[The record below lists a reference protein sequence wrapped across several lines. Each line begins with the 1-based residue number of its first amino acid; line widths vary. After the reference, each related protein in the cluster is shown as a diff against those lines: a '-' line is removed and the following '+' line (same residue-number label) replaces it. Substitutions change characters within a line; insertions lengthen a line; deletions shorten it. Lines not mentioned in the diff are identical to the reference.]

1 MKAFINGEFQK
12 DYLKTT
18 YTKIPGIHLLKDL
31 HCTVKISGKTFL
43 KKYYFSSNS
52 GKSPEAVFYNEAG
65 EELERLDISGMKR
78 TELRELMD
86 VKGIKK
92 KPVEEEEEEE
102 KPAGHDEI

>member
-18 YTKIPGIHLLKDL
+18 YTKIPGINLLKDVQ
-31 HCTVKISGKTFL
+31 CTVKISGK
-43 KKYYFSSNS
+43 KCYFSLNS

-78 TELRELMD
+78 TELRELME

-92 KPVEEEEEEE
+92 KPVEEEEEK
-102 KPAGHDEI
+102 KPTGHDEI